1 MTANFFL
8 LFTSKKHIEPPHSSI
23 GR

>member
-1 MTANFFL
+1 MTADFFL
-8 LFTSKKHIEPPHSSI
+8 LFTTKKHIEPPHSSI